1 MAGIFLNPGYLPFYQ
16 QMPCVSAINF
26 NPGKVSPNDYADSSC
41 NGRWAI
47 VTVVIAQHI

>member
-1 MAGIFLNPGYLPFYQ
+1 MAGNFSQSRIFTFYQ
-16 QMPCVSAINF
+16 QMPCVSAVNF